1 MTLHSKLS
9 SETRSNGFSEN
20 GNTGNK
26 FGRGIEFRE
35 GAPMQLL
42 RYEVDNGKFGKIVL
56 NQEALDVLK
65 RIREPL
71 AIISVVGSY
80 RRGKS
85 WFANVLHGRHDGFD
99 LGAKVEGCTRGI
111 YMWSPPFTITSKQ
124 SDGSTIQK
132 RVIVFDSEGIDDPK
146 QDQNWATKLFILCL
160 ASSSTFIYN
169 INGIVGRDDIGKLY
183 LMTDLS
189 KFIQEPE
196 DGDFLPRLVILLRD
210 FTLENPD
217 SFKDYFLEKLQN
229 VNPEAAAGI
238 GRFFYDFNVYGLPHP
253 GCKRKMLQHLE
264 DAQTDELD
272 EEFVDEVENTVKEI
286 YSQLPLKYIGSSTM
300 KGTAFV
306 KFLQD
311 IVERMNS
318 SETST
323 LLSIPS
329 EYESIIQFVA
339 QEAIKESTILYQ
351 ERMDVLNE
359 EGKLPM
365 LWEDF
370 GEIHE
375 DCMSDVNKLFFEKVI
390 GSPTQMESFI
400 GRLNE
405 DINKCKEVFLKKNSE
420 ELTIHNEHIAK
431 TFWEKYVKSGLTHE
445 NLFESTDKFQEALEN
460 FELAFEKTMMKSPE
474 AAKVIASYM
483 QDQYPTAID
492 YMTQL
497 GKMNAELAKAMI
509 AKEEAERL
517 RLESIAREEEFRM
530 EMEGQKREREETERL
545 FKIKMLELETNIE
558 EQQRAHEDM
567 KYRLIEERERVVEKY
582 NQKMDEMQEA
592 MVAQQKLNDD
602 SNKNLLDEQQRQFEQ
617 IQRSAEDKNR
627 RLIDELSK
635 KLSEEKEKAIEN
647 QNQFYQKHLSEQIK
661 ATQKQT
667 EAILETMKRENN
679 DLRQR
684 ISDSTTSGP
693 CLIS

>member
-1 MTLHSKLS
+1 MTR
-9 SETRSNGFSEN
+9 TSNGFSEN
-20 GNTGNK
+20 GTQGNK
-26 FGRGIEFRE
+26 FGRGIPFRE

-42 RYEVDNGKFGKIVL
+42 RFEANNGKFGKIVL

-65 RIREPL
+65 QIREPL

-111 YMWSPPFTITSKQ
+111 YMWSPPFTLKSKQ

-132 RVIVFDSEGIDDPK
+132 RVIVLDSEGIDDPK

-229 VNPEAAAGI
+229 VNPEAATGI
-238 GRFFYDFNVYGLPHP
+238 GKFFYDFNVYGLPHP

-264 DAQTDELD
+264 DAETDELD

-318 SETST
+318 SETSS

-329 EYESIIQFVA
+329 EYESIIQYVA
-339 QEAIKESTILYQ
+339 QEAIKEATILYQ

-365 LWEDF
+365 IWENF
-370 GEIHE
+370 NEIHDASISE
-375 DCMSDVNKLFFEKVI
+375 VNQLFFDKVI
-390 GSPTQMESFI
+390 GSPTQMEGFI
-400 GRLNE
+400 ERLNE
-405 DINKCKEVFLKKNSE
+405 AINKCKEIFLKKNSE
-420 ELTIHNEHIAK
+420 ELTNRNEHIAK
-431 TFWEKYVKSGLTHE
+431 ILWEKYVKSGLNLE
-445 NLFESTDKFQEALEN
+445 NLFESTEKFQEALDT
-460 FELAFEKTMMKSPE
+460 FELSFEKAMMKSPE

-517 RLESIAREEEFRM
+517 RLESIAREEQFRM
-530 EMEGQKREREETERL
+530 EIEGQKREREETERL
-545 FKIKMLELETNIE
+545 FKIKMMELETNIE
-558 EQQRAHEDM
+558 EQQRSHEEM

-582 NQKMDEMQEA
+582 NQKMEEMQET
-592 MVAQQKLNDD
+592 MLEQQRLNEET
-602 SNKNLLDEQQRQFEQ
+602 NKNLLDEQQRNFEQ
-617 IQRSAEDKNR
+617 IQRSAEEENR
-627 RLIDELSK
+627 RLIEELSR
-635 KLSEEKEKAIEN
+635 KLNEEKDKAVEN
-647 QNQFYQKHLSEQIK
+647 QNRFYQEQLAQQIK
-661 ATQKQT
+661 ASKDQT
-667 EAILETMKRENN
+667 EAILETMRRENN

-684 ISDSTTSGP
+684 INDSNSGGG